1 MEKKEIEKNV
11 RDLSIIFPS
20 GRKYLQPFSPE
31 GYLLL
36 KYNLADTF
44 SKMSKRKTLPKEK
57 SDEVVRLVENYHNE
71 IKPVWKKFLKRIFL
85 PKLLLNLAL
94 FSVIFAALFLMLN
107 SGSIVLVVLACSFVA
122 IFFLS
127 SSPEGILRTVHKYV
141 VYNVP
146 VFKTSK

>member
-11 RDLSIIFPS
+11 RDLSLAFPS
-20 GRKYLQPFSPE
+20 GRKYLQPFDPE

-44 SKMSKRKTLPKEK
+44 SKMSNRKTLPKEK

-71 IKPVWKKFLKRIFL
+71 IKPVWKKFLKRIFF
-85 PKLLLNLAL
+85 PKLFLNLAL
-94 FSVIFAALFLMLN
+94 FSIIFASIFLLLD
-107 SGSIVLVVLACSFVA
+107 SGSIVLIVLACLFVA
-122 IFFLS
+122 FFFLALL
-127 SSPEGILRTVHKYV
+127 PEKILRTVHKFV